1 MKLYTYDPA
10 PSPQRVALFMKYKGI
25 EIETQQVD
33 LMNAEQLGDE
43 YTAMVPG
50 QTVPALILDDGTV
63 LSQVIGICTYLEATH
78 PEKPLLG
85 VTPLEKALVSS
96 WNQRI
101 YTDLFSAIAE
111 SLRNSSPGMVGRALP
126 GPLGLEQIPA
136 LVERGKRRLNWAWG
150 ELDKE
155 LADREWIAG
164 DNFSFADI
172 DLAVCAGFSGWIKCK
187 PEEDLTNLHA
197 YLARVQAELA

>member
-187 PEEDLTNLHA
+187 PGEDLTNLHA